1 MGGFVTLPLRQRF
14 EGVHS
19 NAAEA
24 RLFVTDAVAGL
35 AVDHETI
42 ELLVSELATNA
53 IRHARTA
60 FEVCVAAPASRVR
73 IEVADESP
81 VEPAP
86 VEMTEEGGFGLAI
99 LDAMTSAWGSGL
111 TDGGKVVWFEVART
125 QPAEEAEPV
134 ESAEPAD
141 AGAQPVYSIGAA
153 GRLLGVEPSTLRAWE
168 SRYGVVVPARSR
180 GGQRLYSRDQIDHL
194 RFVLAQI
201 AEGVRTADAYRL
213 LAQRLES
220 VTFAPAS
227 PSTSMLVL
235 LAERDAYAADLSE
248 YFLRTE
254 GYEVRIALDGE
265 EGQRLHQQLRPQIAI
280 VELLLGGDAGTAL
293 CRQLADDG
301 VAVLAVST
309 LDVRDAAM
317 EAGASAFLSK
327 PLEPL
332 QLVSTVRDLLGTSA
346 LGAATT
352 PTPKGQRD
360 RADR

>member
-1 MGGFVTLPLRQRF
+1 MILVTLPLRQRF

-24 RLFVTDAVAGL
+24 RLFVTDAVADL

-53 IRHARTA
+53 IRHAGSA

-86 VEMTEEGGFGLAI
+86 VAMTEEGGFGLAI
-99 LDAMTSAWGSGL
+99 LDAMTSAWGSGP
-111 TDGGKVVWFEVART
+111 TDGGKVVWFEVARAR
-125 QPAEEAEPV
+125 PAEEAEPV
-134 ESAEPAD
+134 ESDEPAD
-141 AGAQPVYSIGAA
+141 ADAQPVYSIGAA
-153 GRLLGVEPSTLRAWE
+153 SRLLGVEPSTLRAWE

-180 GGQRLYSRDQIDHL
+180 GGQRLYSRDQLDHL

-227 PSTSMLVL
+227 PSASMLVL
-235 LAERDAYAADLSE
+235 LAERDAYAADLAE

-280 VELLLGGDAGTAL
+280 VELLLGGDSGTAL

-352 PTPKGQRD
+352 PKGQRD